1 MHIHVFQHVSFE
13 NPAHIAVWARKNKY
27 KMTYSKLWE
36 QPVQQED
43 LDDSD
48 MLLIMGGPM
57 GIFDYDAYKWLKKEK
72 DAIALYLQSGRKVM
86 GICLGAQLIADI
98 MGAMVY
104 PGKAP
109 EIGWLPLS
117 FNADN
122 NLPSSQIVMHW
133 HGDTFDI
140 PFGAKRIASSEITPN
155 QGFMVDNSVLALQ
168 FHIEMTQEALATM
181 IENCGDNLV
190 ASDFVQSADEI
201 LEHATKYLPACQALL
216 ERWLDR
222 FVQA

>member
-13 NPAHIAVWARKNKY
+13 NPAHIAVWAESNQH

-36 QPVQQED
+36 QPVQQNE

-57 GIFDYDAYKWLKKEK
+57 GIFDYDEFSWLKKEK
-72 DAIALYLQSGRKVM
+72 DAIAMYLQSGRKVM

-104 PGKAP
+104 PGKAS
-109 EIGWLPLS
+109 EIGWMPISFHNDDELP
-117 FNADN
+117 A
-122 NLPSSQIVMHW
+122 SQIVMHW

-140 PFGAKRIASSEITPN
+140 PYEAKRIASSEITPN
-155 QGFMVDNSVLALQ
+155 QGFIVDNRVLALQ
-168 FHIEMTQEALATM
+168 FHIEMTETALAGM
-181 IENCGDNLV
+181 IENCGAELQK
-190 ASDFVQSADEI
+190 AEFVQSAEEVI
-201 LEHATKYLPACQALL
+201 ENATKHLAGCQALL
-216 ERWLDR
+216 ESWLDR
-222 FVQA
+222 FTKA